1 MKIPGVGDETLIGSL
16 RRALDVMADRGELI
30 ASNIGNLDTPGYRA
44 RDIDFDAALREAV
57 GAREGKVPL
66 RTTRPGHIAGAGASA
81 AARPREVRG
90 LPVRNDGNNVD
101 LEREML
107 ALAETRRRYQVAT
120 RLARLRVQELLAAI
134 NGGPAR

>member
-1 MKIPGVGDETLIGSL
+1 MKIPGMGDEVLVSRL
-16 RRALDVMADRGELI
+16 RRAMDVMAARGELI

-44 RDIDFDAALREAV
+44 KDLDFDAALQRAV
-57 GAREGKVPL
+57 DSRGKRVPL
-66 RTTRPGHIAGAGASA
+66 RTTRAGHIAGAGSSA

-90 LPVRNDGNNVD
+90 LPVRNDGNNVN

-107 ALAETRRRYQVAT
+107 ALAETRRRFQVAT

-134 NGGPAR
+134 NGGPMR

>member
-1 MKIPGVGDETLIGSL
+1 MP
-16 RRALDVMADRGELI
+16 
-30 ASNIGNLDTPGYRA
+30 
-44 RDIDFDAALREAV
+44 
-57 GAREGKVPL
+57 
-66 RTTRPGHIAGAGASA
+66 RP
-81 AARPREVRG
+81 RPREVRG